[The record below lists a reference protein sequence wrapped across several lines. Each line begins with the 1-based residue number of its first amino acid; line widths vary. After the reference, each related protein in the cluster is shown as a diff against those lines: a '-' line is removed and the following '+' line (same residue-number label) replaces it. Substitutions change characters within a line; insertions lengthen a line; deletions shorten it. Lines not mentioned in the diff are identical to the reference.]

1 MTTNTQSF
9 ELIENQEALNEFG
22 RKNSLIE
29 WMCFDT
35 EFVGE
40 KRFVTRLCLI
50 QVATPLGNYLI
61 DPFPVKDFSPL
72 LRLLEAPS
80 VVKVTHAGDN
90 DYRLFYEQF
99 QTVPRNVFD
108 TQIAAG
114 MVGYRYPVSLRN
126 LVEGELNMH
135 LKKGYTVADWETR
148 PFNRRQ
154 LKYAFNDIQPLYALW
169 QSLQGKLQDLERL
182 AWAREEFA
190 QLEDEEFYIKDPNK
204 EALDSRLI
212 NSLRPRE
219 QVFLIRLYAWRRQV
233 AKEKNHSKEMV
244 LPRKMIGQIVRTIQ
258 SGQDALKNNRRIP
271 DKIVRKYGALFE
283 ELYQGEIS
291 KEERRLLKRINRQES
306 DDPREDILIEMLY
319 LLVKYQCLEQQ
330 ISENLVL
337 PRGLLKKLKSDTE
350 LVEELFGD
358 GWRREFLGANFLTW
372 LRHYDQL
379 EVAMSDQEIKLLLAK
394 DAEE

>member
-9 ELIENQEALNEFG
+9 ELIEDQEALNEFG
-22 RKNSLIE
+22 RKNRSVE

-50 QVATPLGNYLI
+50 QVATPIGNYLI
-61 DPFPVKDFSPL
+61 DPFPIKDMKPL
-72 LRLLEAPS
+72 LLLLEAS
-80 VVKVTHAGDN
+80 SIVKVTHAGDN

-99 QTVPRNVFD
+99 KIVPQNVFD

-126 LVEGELNMH
+126 LVEGELQMRM
-135 LKKGYTVADWETR
+135 KKGYTVADWETR

-154 LKYAFNDIQPLYALW
+154 LKYALNDIQPLYGLW
-169 QSLQGKLQDLERL
+169 QALRSKLLDRERL
-182 AWAREEFA
+182 EWAREEFA

-212 NSLRPRE
+212 NSLRTRE
-219 QVFLIRLYAWRRQV
+219 QVFLIRLYAWRRQL
-233 AKEKNHSKEMV
+233 AKEKNYSKEMV
-244 LPRKMIGQIVRTIQ
+244 LPRKMISQIVRTIQ
-258 SGQDALKNNRRIP
+258 SGRDALKNNRRIP

-283 ELYQGEIS
+283 GLYQREITQD
-291 KEERRLLKRINRQES
+291 EQRLLKRINRQEP
-306 DDPREDILIEMLY
+306 DDPKEDILIEMLY
-319 LLVKYQCLEQQ
+319 LLVKYQCLDQQ

-350 LVEELFGD
+350 LVQELFGD
-358 GWRREFLGANFLTW
+358 GWRREFLGADFLTW
-372 LRHYDQL
+372 LKHYDQL
-379 EVAMSDQEIKLLLAK
+379 EVVISNQEIKLLLDK
-394 DAEE
+394 DD